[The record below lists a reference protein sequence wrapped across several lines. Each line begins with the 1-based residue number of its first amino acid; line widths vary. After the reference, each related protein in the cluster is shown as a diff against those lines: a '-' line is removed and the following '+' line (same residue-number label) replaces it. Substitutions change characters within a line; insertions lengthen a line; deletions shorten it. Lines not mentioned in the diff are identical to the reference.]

1 MILQQGLTSDT
12 SVFCGGITILS
23 TQLPSMDASGYSP
36 QEKMSFEEKGKEM
49 GIEIMN
55 LEKLNDRPLFSSS
68 CYL

>member
-1 MILQQGLTSDT
+1 MILQQELTSDT
-12 SVFCGGITILS
+12 SAFCGGITILS

-36 QEKMSFEEKGKEM
+36 QEKMSFEGKGKEM

-68 CYL
+68 CFL